1 MQVTSD
7 QILGMFTF
15 SIETGLSSACAR
27 NAGRSRSD
35 LKPMCT
41 VNGEIARSIHASSG
55 LGLRKWLRKMMRP
68 PGRQTRLHLARDGD
82 RIGHDADQI
91 RRVDDVE
98 RVVGE
103 LDVGGVHLEQPDV
116 PDALA
121 GDPLARLLEHRARQV
136 DAGDRAVARI
146 QAGVDAGADAD
157 LEHAVAGL
165 DAHPL
170 NGLDPAGMQRRTERE
185 VVDRGELLV
194 DAGDEVVFDRGDR

>member
-7 QILGMFTF
+7 QIRGTFTF
-15 SIETGLSSACAR
+15 SIEIGLSSACAR

-41 VNGEIARSIHASSG
+41 VNGEISRSIE
-55 LGLRKWLRKMMRP
+55 
-68 PGRQTRLHLARDGD
+68 RQQRIRAAEVVQDDDAAAGPADAAHLARDGD
-82 RIGHDADQI
+82 RIGHDADEI

-103 LDVGGVHLEQPDV
+103 LQIGGVHLEQPDV
-116 PDALA
+116 ADALA
-121 GDPLARLLEHRARQV
+121 RDALARLLEHRARQV

-146 QAGVDAGADAD
+146 QRGVDAGADAD
-157 LEHAVAGL
+157 LEHAIAGL

-170 NGLDPAGMQRRTERE
+170 NRLQRGRGAASDRT
-185 VVDRGELLV
+185 
-194 DAGDEVVFDRGDR
+194 